1 MARNAPEA
9 PRKKIGSFEVERELG
24 QGGMGLVYLAL
35 QPGLER
41 WAVLKTLRRDLTE
54 NEELELRFEREAQA
68 AARVHHQNVV
78 CVYDCFSWRGE
89 RFIAQEFVDGLDLAS
104 ALQAVGRLEPRV
116 AALVALEIARG
127 LEEIHEQGV
136 VHRDLKP
143 SNVLI
148 GRSGEVKIADFGI
161 ALDAKGKTLTRTG
174 HTVGTPLYMSL
185 EQLLGERAEYRSDL
199 YSLGVVLYEMV
210 AGHAPFAESDDPDA
224 ALIRRVESG
233 RHPALRKVEPA
244 TPRALAKLVQ
254 ACLRPK
260 AKRRPASATIVR
272 RALEGILG
280 SPPPGECRDEIAE
293 FFWSRKVF
301 RKERNRTVRQVKK
314 PETAPTEVPSAWPRR
329 LRWAVATGGVAA
341 VLWSVAAAGL
351 VAVER
356 VESVLSQVLMAA
368 R

>member
-210 AGHAPFAESDDPDA
+210 AGHAPFAESD
-224 ALIRRVESG
+224 
-233 RHPALRKVEPA
+233 EPA